1 MSSNQS
7 KRKIV
12 IEEGVRGEEI
22 SIYLTNY
29 DFPTIKVS
37 YLYKKLSIYK
47 DVLKIYFHES
57 MLDNFDVL
65 NWCNLLYYKL
75 TLDKPKRKSEVFQII
90 TQIFSSNQIRNL
102 EVTQLDELPYYQV
115 TIARKGY
122 MKYSELIQQE
132 FFVKPLLKKY
142 NIGDV

>member
-122 MKYSELIQQE
+122 MKYSKLIQQQ